1 MVAKQRLLL
10 VITLALIGGCGA
22 DQKGDSGTNVAVS
35 SLPGVYA
42 GTFPCDG
49 CPGIHTR
56 LWLQPDGRFF
66 INQHYPAVEGRQATN
81 AHNLG
86 RWHWAEGDHAL
97 ELDGAGPTRSFSRPN
112 ADTLVMRTHSN
123 LEHRLA
129 REPDAP
135 DFSATIRMAG
145 MVNLRGGGATFSECL
160 TGLVVPVEKNRE
172 FTRLRHQYRSVGER
186 GRPNYVELEGRFQW
200 SRGVLQSMTIE
211 RFITI
216 KLDAGCNS

>member
-1 MVAKQRLLL
+1 MVAKHRLLL
-10 VITLALIGGCGA
+10 IITLALIGGCGA
-22 DQKGDSGTNVAVS
+22 DQEGDIGTNVAVS
-35 SLPGVYA
+35 SLPGVSA

-56 LWLQPDGRFF
+56 LWLQADGRFF
-66 INQHYPAVEGRQATN
+66 INQNYPAVEGRQATN
-81 AHNLG
+81 VQNLG
-86 RWHWAEGDHAL
+86 RWRWVESDHTL

-112 ADTLVMRTHSN
+112 AHTLVMDTHAD
-123 LEHRLA
+123 LEHRLL
-129 REPDAP
+129 REPNAP
-135 DFSATIRMAG
+135 GFSATIRMAG
-145 MVNLRGGGATFSECL
+145 MVNVRGGGATFSECL

-172 FTRLRHQYRSVGER
+172 LTRLRHQYRSVGER

-200 SRGVLQSMTIE
+200 SGGVLQSMTIE